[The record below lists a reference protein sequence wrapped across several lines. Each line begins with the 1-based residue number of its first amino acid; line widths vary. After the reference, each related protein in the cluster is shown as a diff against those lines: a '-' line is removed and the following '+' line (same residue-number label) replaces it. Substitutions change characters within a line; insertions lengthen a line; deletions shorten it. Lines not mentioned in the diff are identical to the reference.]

1 MSSREENRRALGG
14 SPSSAILPGLFGAD
28 YGHYQVRP
36 ANFVIS
42 VLVHLAAVLLLA
54 FSTRFVVVHRQ
65 EIRRA
70 VVELVPTQ
78 LEGARRI
85 SDPLT
90 RPGSGGGGGDRDKLQ
105 PSQGGLPRLAREQF
119 TPPAVVLRAED
130 PKLPVEAT
138 IIAPPE
144 LNLPRAEQ
152 LGDPFS
158 GILGPP
164 SNGPGSGGGIGTG
177 TGTGVGPGRGAG
189 AGPGAGGGIYM
200 VGGSV
205 SAPRVL
211 YDPDPEFSEEARKA
225 KFQGTVILWLV
236 VGPDGKARDIRVARS
251 LGMGL
256 DERAIAAVRTWRFE
270 PARMNGTP
278 VAVQINVSV
287 NFQLH

>member
-1 MSSREENRRALGG
+1 MPRREQSKPAPRGE
-14 SPSSAILPGLFGAD
+14 SPAPAILPGLFGAD
-28 YGHYQVRP
+28 YGRYDVRP
-36 ANFVIS
+36 ANFVLS
-42 VLVHLAAVLLLA
+42 VLVHTLAVVLLVV
-54 FSTRFVVVHRQ
+54 STHFVVVHRQ
-65 EIRRA
+65 QIRQA
-70 VVELVPTQ
+70 VVELVPTN
-78 LEGARRI
+78 LNARYV

-90 RPGSGGGGGDRDKLQ
+90 QPGRGGGGGDRDKLL
-105 PSQGGLPRLAREQF
+105 PSQGGLPRPAREQF

-130 PKLPVEAT
+130 PKLPMEPT

-144 LNLPRAEQ
+144 LNLPRAAQ
-152 LGDPFS
+152 LGDPFN

-177 TGTGVGPGRGAG
+177 RGTGVGPGSGPG

-200 VGGSV
+200 VGGNV

-211 YDPDPEFSEEARKA
+211 YDPDPEFSDEARRA

-236 VGPDGKARDIRVARS
+236 VGPDGRAHDIRVARP

-256 DERAIAAVRTWRFE
+256 DEKAIAAVRTWRFE

-287 NFQLH
+287 RFQLH